1 MEVGE
6 DGRRKLK
13 PCRTELLNPDV
24 DWETIWKL
32 STQPG
37 LDSME
42 TSFIWRMLHNIL
54 PTPAR
59 LHHMKI
65 KGTNTPH
72 CQLCSENIPADLTH
86 CLITCSFNTEVSTWL
101 MKKLQDQVPGLL
113 ARQVV
118 LLDLG
123 VLNDQL
129 KLPLVWVIAN
139 TLSVVW
145 DSRLAKK
152 KPDLHKTRS
161 FLEAKIAILRKTRYR
176 SSADNLQSI
185 FM

>member
-1 MEVGE
+1 
-6 DGRRKLK
+6 
-13 PCRTELLNPDV
+13 
-24 DWETIWKL
+24 
-32 STQPG
+32 
-37 LDSME
+37 
-42 TSFIWRMLHNIL
+42 
-54 PTPAR
+54 
-59 LHHMKI
+59 
-65 KGTNTPH
+65 
-72 CQLCSENIPADLTH
+72 
-86 CLITCSFNTEVSTWL
+86 

-129 KLPLVWVIAN
+129 KLPLVWVVAN

-145 DSRLAKK
+145 YSRLAKK
-152 KPDLHKTRS
+152 KPDLYKTRS
-161 FLEAKIAILRKTRYR
+161 FLEAKIAILRKTRYK